1 MAEYSVAKNI
11 EEHAS
16 VVKDFCENIP
26 ANRGEWSPPIGYML
40 EADSY
45 HHSRKKRTIGAYAD
59 RVGSSKTVRGVKWR
73 AVAKARATWHF
84 NGKGRNYK
92 VYTTILWAEENE

>member
-26 ANRGEWSPPIGYML
+26 ANRGEWTPPIGYVL
-40 EADSY
+40 EVDSY
-45 HHSRKKRTIGAYAD
+45 HHSRKRRTIGAYAD
-59 RVGSSKTVRGVKWR
+59 RVGSSK
-73 AVAKARATWHF
+73 TWHF

-92 VYTTILWAEENE
+92 VYTTILWAEEN